1 MAKKRKSR
9 IGSIAK
15 GGKFVTPVGGNLG
28 QYMKFGDYNPHEVA
42 TGKLQHRGRDYSEA
56 GGDSKGIYGG
66 IAYGQGYKA
75 FQYGNKLYKK
85 LSVGGPDIEIT
96 V

>member
-28 QYMKFGDYNPHEVA
+28 QYMKFG
-42 TGKLQHRGRDYSEA
+42 DYSEA